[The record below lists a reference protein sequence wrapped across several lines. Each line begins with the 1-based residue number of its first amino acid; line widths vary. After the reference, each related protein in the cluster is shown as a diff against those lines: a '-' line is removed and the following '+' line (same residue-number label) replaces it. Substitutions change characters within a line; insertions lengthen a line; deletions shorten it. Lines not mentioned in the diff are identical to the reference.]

1 MESADFG
8 NFSVTAVKVDGLV
21 ARLSRQWISE
31 IKLDSIRRNSADPCV
46 RLTNESLFIGIVFGV
61 EVPAFTLI
69 FVLILLQFMSLSF
82 LKYIIDP
89 GIDTQYLLPKDQSIN
104 ILYYAF
110 HGGGLNCKFTS
121 KSALLDPSK
130 AYISIDT
137 YYFSSDA

>member
-8 NFSVTAVKVDGLV
+8 NFSVTAVRVDGSVAATV

-46 RLTNESLFIGIVFGV
+46 RLENESLFIGIVFGV

-89 GIDTQYLLPKDQSIN
+89 GIDTQYLLPKDS
-104 ILYYAF
+104 
-110 HGGGLNCKFTS
+110 S
-121 KSALLDPSK
+121 
-130 AYISIDT
+130 ISIHLYRHVLFLIRCLELLT
-137 YYFSSDA
+137 F